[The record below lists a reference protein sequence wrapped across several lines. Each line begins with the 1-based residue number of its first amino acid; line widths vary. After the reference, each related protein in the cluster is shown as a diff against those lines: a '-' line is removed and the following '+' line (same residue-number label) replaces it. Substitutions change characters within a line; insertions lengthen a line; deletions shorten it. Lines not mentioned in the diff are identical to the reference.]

1 MRFLI
6 GDQYERLK
14 GEDKNM
20 KSFVE
25 VFDKVQDYCMEK
37 IERGELTDV
46 AYRLWIKSLI
56 PVKLD
61 GNVACF
67 SVPSEFQANIIT
79 KNYTGILK
87 EALAGVLGFDVDISI
102 ITDDSDR
109 KSVV

>member
-46 AYRLWIKSLI
+46 AYRL
-56 PVKLD
+56 
-61 GNVACF
+61 
-67 SVPSEFQANIIT
+67 
-79 KNYTGILK
+79 
-87 EALAGVLGFDVDISI
+87 
-102 ITDDSDR
+102 
-109 KSVV
+109 